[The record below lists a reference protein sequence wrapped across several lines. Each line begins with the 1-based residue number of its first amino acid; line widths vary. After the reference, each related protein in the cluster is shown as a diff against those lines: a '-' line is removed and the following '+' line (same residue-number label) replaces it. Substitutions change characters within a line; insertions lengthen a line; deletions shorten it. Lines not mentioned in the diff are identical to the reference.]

1 MIDFLIVGNIYVR
14 VINKKL
20 LICQVLT
27 SQGLIYP
34 DVKMSRLDISNV
46 RCQGL
51 TFHMSSVDISRVDIS
66 RYLDVKA

>member
-1 MIDFLIVGNIYVR
+1 MLE
-14 VINKKL
+14 INKKL

-27 SQGLIYP
+27 CQGLICE
-34 DVKMSRLDISNV
+34 MSRLDISNV

-66 RYLDVKA
+66 RYQDVKA